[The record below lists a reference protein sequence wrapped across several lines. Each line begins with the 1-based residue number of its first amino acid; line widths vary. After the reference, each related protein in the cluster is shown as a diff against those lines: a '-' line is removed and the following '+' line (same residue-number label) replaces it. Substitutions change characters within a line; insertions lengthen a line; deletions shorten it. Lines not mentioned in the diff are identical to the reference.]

1 MRSTENYIQS
11 EFESLYSE
19 HVHTTISPFVF
30 NHLRLDLHP
39 LFVLRSGVTKLVKEK
54 ENKGKDVIITRK
66 TYHGE
71 KWLEEFA
78 NGVRLIELDW
88 TNRTIYRGS
97 PSKKLEN
104 V

>member
-1 MRSTENYIQS
+1 MISGLESEN
-11 EFESLYSE
+11 SE

-30 NHLRLDLHP
+30 NHLRLDLPP

-54 ENKGKDVIITRK
+54 EREMENVIKKTRK